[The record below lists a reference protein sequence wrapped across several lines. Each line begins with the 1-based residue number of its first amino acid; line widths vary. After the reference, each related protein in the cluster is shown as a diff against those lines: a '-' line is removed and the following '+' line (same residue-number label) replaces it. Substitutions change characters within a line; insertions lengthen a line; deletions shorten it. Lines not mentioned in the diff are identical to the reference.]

1 MNAWSTGGRP
11 LLAKSLRLLAVS
23 ASQSHML
30 VIRRSACGALP
41 AEMGYWYLRS
51 TWGPFWLGEH
61 KGGVPS
67 FDPPVT
73 EGADDLVDAVK

>member
-1 MNAWSTGGRP
+1 M
-11 LLAKSLRLLAVS
+11 LAKEPKVAGGQRLTEPQVMT
-23 ASQSHML
+23 ASDKEVRM
-30 VIRRSACGALP
+30 RCAACRD
-41 AEMGYWYLRS
+41 GYWYLRS